1 MASLFCPAA
10 DEVLSGVDALSVPLF
25 DEEFALGPPMRLVR
39 SDRVRLFGAG
49 NLAPVGEVPDPD
61 GGAGSAEE
69 LDVLRVSAMC
79 VRTPSSH
86 LPQRHFSVRR
96 QNSFVIRYPDDLG

>member
-1 MASLFCPAA
+1 MASLSCPAA

-49 NLAPVGEVPDPD
+49 NAFSLMERRKKVKLCVPESH
-61 GGAGSAEE
+61 GSCGDAN
-69 LDVLRVSAMC
+69 C
-79 VRTPSSH
+79 VKDCVASR
-86 LPQRHFSVRR
+86 
-96 QNSFVIRYPDDLG
+96 

>member
-1 MASLFCPAA
+1 MASLSCPAA

-61 GGAGSAEE
+61 GGAGSAE
-69 LDVLRVSAMC
+69 VLRVSAMC

-86 LPQRHFSVRR
+86 LPQRHFSV
-96 QNSFVIRYPDDLG
+96 SPIRLGTSP